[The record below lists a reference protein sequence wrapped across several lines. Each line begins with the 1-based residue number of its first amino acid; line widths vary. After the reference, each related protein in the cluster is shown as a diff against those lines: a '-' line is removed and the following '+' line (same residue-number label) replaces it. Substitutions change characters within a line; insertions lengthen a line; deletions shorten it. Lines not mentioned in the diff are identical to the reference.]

1 MNSAVPVSELIT
13 LALALAVT
21 GFGAGL
27 LAGILGIGGGAV
39 IVPILYQALG
49 TLGFPE
55 ATNMQIALGTSLAVI
70 IPTSLRSFQA
80 HRARGVVDMS
90 LLRSWV
96 IPVPAGVLLGAVVA
110 GLVSGAALRG
120 IFAVLA
126 FLVALKLIFNRA
138 SWRLP
143 GDLPGGP
150 VRALVGGV
158 IGFLSA
164 LMGIGGGVM
173 SNTFMTLFGRPIH
186 QAVATAAGVGVLIAV
201 PGTLGYMWAGLEA
214 TGLPPLSIGYVNFL
228 GVAIIMPL
236 SLLMAPLG
244 VRIAHALSKRQLETG
259 FGVFLLMISARF
271 AYSLL

>member
-1 MNSAVPVSELIT
+1 MSSPVPIPELIT

-21 GFGAGL
+21 GLAAGL
-27 LAGILGIGGGAV
+27 LAGIFGIGGGAV

-49 TLGFPE
+49 ALGFPE

-80 HRARGVVDMS
+80 HRARGVVDMG
-90 LLRSWV
+90 LLRSWT
-96 IPVPAGVLLGAVVA
+96 IPVPVGVLLGALVA

-120 IFAVLA
+120 IFAALA

-138 SWRLP
+138 SWRLA
-143 GDLPGGP
+143 GDLPGGS
-150 VRALVGGV
+150 VRTLVGGAV
-158 IGFLSA
+158 GFLSA

-186 QAVATAAGVGVLIAV
+186 QAVATAAGVGILIAV
-201 PGTLGYMWAGLEA
+201 PGTIGYMGAGLGA
-214 TGLPPLSIGYVNFL
+214 TGLPPLSVGYVNLL
-228 GVAIIMPL
+228 GVAVITPL

-259 FGVFLLMISARF
+259 FGFFLLMISARF